1 MNVRNPRRS
10 IEAGLSIVLL
20 LASTGCGL
28 ALAEPVSLYV
38 SPVGNDAA
46 AGTSPVYSQTWQ

>member
-1 MNVRNPRRS
+1 MNARNPRRS
-10 IEAGLSIVLL
+10 LEAGLSIVLL